1 MRISILQESKK
12 LRKSDLST
20 NSGALL
26 SQDND
31 SRSKSLSYHLGQVE
45 TPIPE
50 EKEDRD
56 SILDHTLNESIYVI
70 EQDDSF

>member
-1 MRISILQESKK
+1 

-26 SQDND
+26 SQEND
-31 SRSKSLSYHLGQVE
+31 SRAKSLSYHLGQVE

-50 EKEDRD
+50 EREDRGT
-56 SILDHTLNESIYVI
+56 ILDQTLNESILVI
-70 EQDDSF
+70 EKDDSF